1 MPDSIK
7 SKVGI
12 VACSGEEMAEGTVT
26 RQAALKVLE
35 RLRPHQTVTICLPLF
50 LAGGEGDR
58 TFARLYPTIA
68 IDGCAKRCAAR
79 ATEELSG
86 KPAAGVV
93 VEDLVAELGLQ
104 RPRGR
109 RSLDEAGET
118 AVLAVAGRV
127 ADLVDDLMGVVP
139 LGPAEVA
146 EPVEV
151 ACACGSGIPSL
162 RITVGNGEMSLF
174 ALPLIFEQLHGLGV
188 AADGRA
194 GRELLGSVKLYNAVD
209 SDDEAA
215 LAEALVREYATYV
228 RRVTSAEEGAAN
240 DG

>member
-35 RLRPHQTVTICLPLF
+35 RLRPQKTVTICLPLF

-68 IDGCAKRCAAR
+68 IDGCSKRCAAR
-79 ATEELSG
+79 ATEALSG

-93 VEDLVAELGLQ
+93 VEELVAELGLQ
-104 RPRGR
+104 KPGGR
-109 RSLDEAGET
+109 RRLDEAGET
-118 AVLAVAGRV
+118 AALAVAGRV
-127 ADLVDDLMGVVP
+127 AGLVDELMGVAP
-139 LGPAEVA
+139 QGIAEVA

-151 ACACGSGIPSL
+151 SCACGSGIPSL
-162 RITVGNGEMSLF
+162 RITVGAGEMSLF
-174 ALPLIFEQLHGLGV
+174 ALPLIFEQLRGLGV
-188 AADGRA
+188 PADGRA
-194 GRELLGSVKLYNAVD
+194 GRELLGSVKLYNEVEPE
-209 SDDEAA
+209 DEAA
-215 LAEALVREYATYV
+215 LEQALVREYEAYAQRATSV
-228 RRVTSAEEGAAN
+228 EQEGGN
-240 DG
+240 NG